1 MDLSSFS
8 MIKVNSSLL
17 LTFFFLANLFIIY
30 FLILTLKKNVDRQ
43 INSQIDKMIPLK
55 SLRDKVRIQIKWR

>member
-1 MDLSSFS
+1 